1 MATRG
6 SSGGASQFR
15 ISHNNGPIDAL
26 FIKRSLSAAHHL
38 PKSWQTKAP
47 YHDDHYLTPPN
58 QAGQHG
64 GQSQFNIINNS
75 YTYWAGG
82 VLNFSR
88 DAGVAVP
95 AGSARNTQ
103 FAGYDSVQQIQ
114 VKYGS
119 QLIWSMPGEEFV
131 WIHHHRMITEHQN
144 AVANLVA
151 GPRTPAQRAADFLV
165 ANEYFFEVP
174 FPWESE
180 SNPLPMATGSDI
192 LVIVSWRGVNEL
204 VEAVN
209 PAAPPTS
216 VTKPLTV
223 GSQGFFFK
231 GIQVPQDESLALQSM
246 ANSASGIMQ
255 MMNDVFVIKADAD
268 QQLGPGDQIFQIPL
282 TSLNRPVRTIVAVV
296 QLASDLDTAFNRN
309 PYDGRGGEDD
319 PEITCSITGCGDTTG
334 TIKAD
339 VPPAVRV
346 WDDIRRE
353 TQPRNDALF
362 KINFCKRPQNNK
374 AFSGSFNFGSTNNA
388 QFRIGLRDSLS
399 RIVRVTL
406 YCEVLNVSQVVQG
419 QLRNLF
425 A

>member
-1 MATRG
+1 MSRG
-6 SSGGASQFR
+6 FRSGGASQFR
-15 ISHNNGPIDAL
+15 LSHNNGPIDAL
-26 FIKRSLSAAHHL
+26 FIKRSLSAAHHF

-47 YHDDHYLTPPN
+47 YHDDHYVTPPN
-58 QAGQHG
+58 QVGNLG
-64 GQSQFNIINNS
+64 GKSQFNIINNS

-82 VLNFSR
+82 VLNYAR
-88 DAGVAVP
+88 DAGVVGGGGA
-95 AGSARNTQ
+95 ARNTQ
-103 FAGYDSVQQIQ
+103 FAGYDAIQEVQ

-144 AVANLVA
+144 AIANYVA

-165 ANEYFFEVP
+165 ANEYFLEVP

-192 LVIVSWRGVNEL
+192 LVIIQWRQISQL
-204 VEAVN
+204 VEAVDSLN
-209 PAAPPTS
+209 PPTS
-216 VTKPLTV
+216 VTKPITA
-223 GSQGFFFK
+223 GSQNFYFK
-231 GIQVPQDESLALQSM
+231 GIQVPQDESLALQSL
-246 ANSASGIMQ
+246 ANQDSGIMQ
-255 MMNDVFVIKADAD
+255 MMNDVFVITADAD
-268 QQLGPGDQIFQIPL
+268 QQLSTSDQLFEIPL
-282 TSLNRPVRTIVAVV
+282 TSLNRPIRTITAVV
-296 QLASDLDTAFNRN
+296 QLASDLDTAFDRN
-309 PYDGRGGEDD
+309 PYDGRGGDDD
-319 PEITCSITGCGDTTG
+319 PEITVSITGCGDTTG

-339 VPPAVRV
+339 VPYQVRV

-353 TQPRNDALF
+353 TQPRNDAVF

-374 AFSGSFNFGSTNNA
+374 AYSGSFNFGSTNNA
-388 QFRIGLRDSLS
+388 QFRIGLRDTQS